1 MTPTGIVR
9 AFLIACMIHARS
21 ARSDDWDGEDPGGW
35 ELACDPR
42 VDGACT
48 TPCNPENYDC
58 PGEVSELKH
67 HTLIRGWHCDNGKR
81 LGPFRHGH
89 AIPFAMKTRPE
100 MII

>member
-35 ELACDPR
+35 ELTCDPH

-48 TPCNPENYDC
+48 MPCNPDNYDC

-67 HTLIRGWHCDNGKR
+67 HTLIREDGIAITDDLVP
-81 LGPFRHGH
+81 LGMGMLSLPQ
-89 AIPFAMKTRPE
+89 
-100 MII
+100 